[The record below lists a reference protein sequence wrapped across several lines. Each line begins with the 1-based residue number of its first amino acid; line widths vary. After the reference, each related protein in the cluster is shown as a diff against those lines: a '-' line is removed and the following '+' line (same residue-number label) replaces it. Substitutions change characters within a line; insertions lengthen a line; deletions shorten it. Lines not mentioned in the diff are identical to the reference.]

1 MALSPRGRA
10 LRWLTNHRGLTEQ
23 PAGSNTD
30 SRKDGIRHAQVTCAA
45 GGNWLVGQPW
55 CGVWHFMALRAGG
68 VKGISSRQASVAL
81 IEDDARAHRAPYRF
95 GWITPATRGWSRRV
109 HRGDGVVLFGRGVHV
124 ETVRSVAWPYRK
136 LGLLVT
142 DGGNTSAGNVGSQD
156 NGGGSFRRIRRISD
170 VHGFALVD
178 YPDR

>member
-10 LRWLTNHRGLTEQ
+10 LRWLTNHRGITEH

-30 SRKDGIRHAQVTCAA
+30 SRQDGIRHAQVLCAG

-81 IEDDARAHRAPYRF
+81 IELDARARRAPYGH
-95 GWITPATRGWSRRV
+95 GWVTPATKGWHKRV
-109 HRGDGVVLFGRGVHV
+109 HRGDAVVLFGQGVHV
-124 ETVRSVAWPYRK
+124 ETVRSVRWPYRK
-136 LGLLVT
+136 LGLVVC
-142 DGGNTSAGNVGSQD
+142 DGGNTSSGNAGSQD
-156 NGGGSFRRIRRISD
+156 NGGGSYRRLRRIAD
-170 VHGFALVD
+170 VRGFALVD
-178 YPDR
+178 FPDR